1 MIRRVGVLLLT
12 LVAVGAVL
20 TATSRGGDAAREDL
34 PARLSSRDDGAP
46 MDAVTTADASPRPV
60 PRSERPLAPDGSRPV
75 SHRSARIED
84 IEETPRPRPSRLR
97 IAALGID
104 AAVVALGVAPTGA
117 MEVPSD
123 ADTVAWY
130 AYGPSPAQPGSAVL
144 AAHVDYNGRK
154 GVFFR
159 LGDLRAGDVV
169 IVDFA
174 DGGSRTFVVR
184 ERASVAK
191 EALPVEELFRREGRP
206 ILTLITCG
214 GDFNPATRSYRN
226 NVIVRAVPT
235 DLGRLSRVP
244 AGGSSR
250 PREGR

>member
-1 MIRRVGVLLLT
+1 MMGRVGVLLLT
-12 LVAVGAVL
+12 LVAVGAVF
-20 TATSRGGDAAREDL
+20 TATRRGGDATRGDL
-34 PARLSSRDDGAP
+34 PARLSSQDNGAP
-46 MDAVTTADASPRPV
+46 MGTVTTADESPRPV
-60 PRSERPLAPDGSRPV
+60 ARSESPLAPDGSGPV
-75 SHRSARIED
+75 RHRSARIED
-84 IEETPRPRPSRLR
+84 IEEAARRRPSRLR

-117 MEVPSD
+117 MDVPSD

-130 AYGPSPAQPGSAVL
+130 EYGPDPGAPGSAVL

-174 DGGSRTFVVR
+174 DGGSRTFVVQ

-191 EALPVEELFRREGRP
+191 EALPADELFRREGRP
-206 ILTLITCG
+206 VLTLITCG

-226 NVIVRAVPT
+226 NVIVRAARQT
-235 DLGRLSRVP
+235 LGS
-244 AGGSSR
+244 
-250 PREGR
+250 

>member
-1 MIRRVGVLLLT
+1 MIGRVGVLLLT

-20 TATSRGGDAAREDL
+20 TATNRGGDAAREAL
-34 PARLSSRDDGAP
+34 PAVLSSRDDGAS
-46 MDAVTTADASPRPV
+46 MGAVTNGGRSPRPV
-60 PRSERPLAPDGSRPV
+60 PRSEQPLAPDGSGPV
-75 SHRSARIED
+75 RHHSARIED
-84 IEETPRPRPSRLR
+84 IDETRKPRPSRLH

-104 AAVVALGVAPTGA
+104 APVVALGVAPTGA
-117 MEVPSD
+117 MEVPPD

-130 AYGPSPAQPGSAVL
+130 GYGPSPGQPGSAVL
-144 AAHVDYNGRK
+144 AAHVDYNGRE

-174 DGGSRTFVVR
+174 DGRPRTFVVR
-184 ERASVAK
+184 ERASIAK
-191 EALPVEELFRREGRP
+191 EALPVDELFRREGGP
-206 ILTLITCG
+206 ALTLITCG

-235 DLGRLSRVP
+235 DLGRVSPDP
-244 AGGSSR
+244 ARRTIASS
-250 PREGR
+250 